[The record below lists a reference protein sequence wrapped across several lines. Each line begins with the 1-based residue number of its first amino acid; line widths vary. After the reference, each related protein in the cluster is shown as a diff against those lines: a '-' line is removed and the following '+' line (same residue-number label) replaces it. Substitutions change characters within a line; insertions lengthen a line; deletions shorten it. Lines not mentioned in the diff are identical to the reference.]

1 MPGCPFRFTL
11 YLLLFPLVG
20 TNIPARYGWY
30 HVDHTAPVP
39 PVRWYVFQ
47 CKMSHSY
54 HWSHSDTRYLL
65 RYTAKVSRTAEI
77 APTGE
82 LPSGFARQ
90 YAGRLLDCPL
100 DDPDALDALLRGTH
114 IVEYNLHTNAYYL
127 KGTRIPGFV
136 GSAVVDA
143 HLSLPLLEVWNALLA
158 FAPYGG
164 IGIKT
169 ALGMGGAEVMTLTEK
184 EH

>member
-1 MPGCPFRFTL
+1 MPGYPFRFTL

-90 YAGRLLDCPL
+90 YAGRLLDCPI
-100 DDPDALDALLRGTH
+100 PFRYTAG
-114 IVEYNLHTNAYYL
+114 YSAY
-127 KGTRIPGFV
+127 P
-136 GSAVVDA
+136 AV
-143 HLSLPLLEVWNALLA
+143 P
-158 FAPYGG
+158 
-164 IGIKT
+164 
-169 ALGMGGAEVMTLTEK
+169 TEK
-184 EH
+184 SVPSPYFTPAVSFPHRPVRANLLPARIERHGPVRSAI

>member
-82 LPSGFARQ
+82 LPSEFARQ
-90 YAGRLLDCPL
+90 YAGRLLDCPIPFRYTAGYSGISCCANGEICTFAIFHPSSVFSTSSSASQPSSC
-100 DDPDALDALLRGTH
+100 PDRTPRASS
-114 IVEYNLHTNAYYL
+114 VSNLTIAWLFSY
-127 KGTRIPGFV
+127 
-136 GSAVVDA
+136 S
-143 HLSLPLLEVWNALLA
+143 
-158 FAPYGG
+158 
-164 IGIKT
+164 
-169 ALGMGGAEVMTLTEK
+169 
-184 EH
+184 

>member
-82 LPSGFARQ
+82 LPTGLPNSVSIYCRIFSISCCANGEICTFAIFHPSSVFSTSSSASQ
-90 YAGRLLDCPL
+90 PSSCP
-100 DDPDALDALLRGTH
+100 DRTPRASS
-114 IVEYNLHTNAYYL
+114 VSNLT
-127 KGTRIPGFV
+127 
-136 GSAVVDA
+136 
-143 HLSLPLLEVWNALLA
+143 
-158 FAPYGG
+158 
-164 IGIKT
+164 IGW
-169 ALGMGGAEVMTLTEK
+169 LFSYS
-184 EH
+184 